1 MLIRQMGEPTR
12 TSDNRSDRGAQLDWE
27 LDPELQLLAVEK
39 PPGKLT
45 LRAQSSGCRALCMSL
60 RVSTISS
67 DLEELSLTFRRGLNM
82 RAIYLTSS

>member
-45 LRAQSSGCRALCMSL
+45 LRAL
-60 RVSTISS
+60 
-67 DLEELSLTFRRGLNM
+67 ELSAYLFRSLQSLLILR
-82 RAIYLTSS
+82 SSL